1 MRQRQESKV
10 MKDENKKET
19 TEGIEKNLLKY
30 YKEALALKEEF
41 LKNNPTDCSGDDVIE
56 CAKNR
61 ARSLKIQRKARAIFY
76 GYKAQERYDLL
87 FKYLKQKSG
96 LVYGRHDLDA
106 FKKAGAKENKLEKFY
121 IEQEK
126 KVWKK
131 RLQEAFVLR

>member
-10 MKDENKKET
+10 MKDENKNQKEE
-19 TEGIEKNLLKY
+19 TEGIEKKLLKY

-41 LKNNPTDCSGDDVIE
+41 LKNNPIDCSGDDTIACV
-56 CAKNR
+56 KNL
-61 ARSLKIQRKARAIFY
+61 AKIQRKARAIFF

-87 FKYLKQKSG
+87 FKYLRQEGG
-96 LVYGRHDLDA
+96 LIYGRHDLDA

-126 KVWKK
+126 KVLKK
-131 RLQEAFVLR
+131 RLQEEFK

>member
-10 MKDENKKET
+10 MNDENKKET
-19 TEGIEKNLLKY
+19 TEGIEKTLLKY

-41 LKNNPTDCSGDDVIE
+41 LKNNPIDYSGDDTIE
-56 CAKNR
+56 CAKNL
-61 ARSLKIQRKARAIFY
+61 AKIQRKARAIFF

-87 FKYLKQKSG
+87 LKYLRQKCG
-96 LVYGRHDLDA
+96 LIYGRHDLDA
-106 FKKAGAKENKLEKFY
+106 FKKEGAKENKLEKFY

-131 RLQEAFVLR
+131 RLQEELKCRRRI

>member
-41 LKNNPTDCSGDDVIE
+41 LKNNPTDWSGNDTIE
-56 CAKNR
+56 YTKNR

-131 RLQEAFVLR
+131 RLQEEFK

>member
-10 MKDENKKET
+10 MKDENKNQKET
-19 TEGIEKNLLKY
+19 TEGIEKTLCKY

-41 LKNNPTDCSGDDVIE
+41 LKNNPTDWSGNDTIE
-56 CAKNR
+56 YTKNR

-87 FKYLKQKSG
+87 FKYLKQKGG
-96 LVYGRHDLDA
+96 LIYGRHDLDA
-106 FKKAGAKENKLEKFY
+106 FEKAGAKENKPEKFY

-126 KVWKK
+126 KVLKK
-131 RLQEAFVLR
+131 RLQEEFK